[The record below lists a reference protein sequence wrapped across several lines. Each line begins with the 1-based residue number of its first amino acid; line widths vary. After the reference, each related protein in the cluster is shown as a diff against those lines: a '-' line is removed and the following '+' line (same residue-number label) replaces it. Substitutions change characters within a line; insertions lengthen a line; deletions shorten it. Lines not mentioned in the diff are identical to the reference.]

1 MEIERDDSRI
11 VGKHG
16 QHRST
21 VRVDGEVGDGRPV
34 IDPDG
39 WPVTHETAVTDVD
52 EITLPRGGV
61 SVVGGD
67 RLPQESSTTLT
78 EGDVVVAES
87 PVTSVVRVDG
97 RTRVS
102 VDDQSCATLHP
113 SGNAAVGWVAS
124 DGDDGP
130 AEISLP
136 SRDPA
141 GVAAAVEAAAVSL
154 PETET
159 PERTWPAARNDAP
172 VVIDSGRDRGISPSE
187 VDRPDTGVELRLPD
201 SLEFVVGT
209 ATLAVYT
216 GAEVSVDGNATEARL
231 RAAGSEWSLG
241 SDPDAVDRRASS
253 WLRRVFHLDCHVRA
267 AGQHGSRLQNHDSVL
282 AAVEADAETLY
293 ELPLAE
299 RVARYLTA
307 DDRVDDKLPAW
318 PEVLHVEPEVDQLTS
333 VVGTLG
339 RLPDVRLPRARQMEL
354 PDMLYQERAREAI
367 RGPESVNQPTLRL
380 APSSTGEAAVVGWAA
395 PGKPAGS
402 FNFSSSPAPSPS
414 TARDDGPLRST
425 IIECGDERG
434 GETAQKWRETVGD
447 GEIDLS
453 VVSNPTVAQ
462 LRECLRDD
470 RDVIHVAGHDPGEGI
485 VCADGE
491 TFDRLDVP
499 STVGARV
506 VVWNVCGSE
515 ALARETTEAGA
526 DASIG
531 TLGTLYRAD
540 ARDDGA
546 DLAGLLSHGWCVERA
561 VDLLRR
567 KRSPLG
573 WAVVGD
579 GATRVARS
587 PAVSPPL
594 VVVDTDERTVSVDH
608 RSPDSPG
615 SWVCDVLAQTDRLPG
630 TETHELTDDTTANL
644 RDRLDSPVVIDDE
657 LCWPQTL

>member
-1 MEIERDDSRI
+1 MDIERDDSRI

-21 VRVDGEVGDGRPV
+21 VRVDGEVGGGRPV

-39 WPVTHETAVTDVD
+39 WPVTHETAVTDVE

-61 SVVGGD
+61 SVVGGG

-78 EGDVVVAES
+78 EGDVVVVES

-102 VDDQSCATLHP
+102 IDGHGRATLHP
-113 SGNAAVGWVAS
+113 SGDAAVGWVAS
-124 DGDDGP
+124 DDDDGP

-136 SRDPA
+136 SGDPA
-141 GVAAAVEAAAVSL
+141 GVAAAVEAAAVIAM

-159 PERTWPAARNDAP
+159 PDRTWPAARRDAP
-172 VVIDSGRDRGISPSE
+172 VVVDGPSDRGTSPSE
-187 VDRPDTGVELRLPD
+187 VDRPDTGVELCLPD
-201 SLEFVVGT
+201 SLEFVV
-209 ATLAVYT
+209 AASSLAVYT
-216 GAEVSVDGNATEARL
+216 GAEVSVDPGASEARL

-318 PEVLHVEPEVDQLTS
+318 PEVLHVEPSVDQLTS

-354 PDMLYQERAREAI
+354 PEMLYQERAREAI
-367 RGPESVNQPTLRL
+367 RGPEAVDQPTLRL
-380 APSSTGEAAVVGWAA
+380 APSSTGEAMTGWAA
-395 PGKPAGS
+395 PGEPAGA
-402 FNFSSSPAPSPS
+402 FEFSAPAPSPA
-414 TARDDGPLRST
+414 TGRDDDPLRAT
-425 IIECGDERG
+425 VVECGGETA

-447 GEIDLS
+447 DEIDLS
-453 VVSNPTVAQ
+453 VVSSPTV
-462 LRECLRDD
+462 D
-470 RDVIHVAGHDPGEGI
+470 RLQTALKSPHDVIHVAGHDSGEGV

-491 TFDRLDVP
+491 TFDEFDVP
-499 STVGARV
+499 EAVAPSV

-515 ALARETTEAGA
+515 ELARTTAERGA
-526 DASIG
+526 DAAVG
-531 TLGTLYRAD
+531 TLGTVFRED
-540 ARDDGA
+540 ARRDGA

-567 KRSPLG
+567 ARDPLG

-615 SWVCDVLAQTDRLPG
+615 SAISDVLKKSDRLGG
-630 TETHELTDDTTANL
+630 TKTYELGEDTRAKL
-644 RDRLDSPVVIDDE
+644 RDRLNSPVVIDDE
-657 LCWPQTL
+657 LRWPADL

>member
-1 MEIERDDSRI
+1 MDIERHDSRI
-11 VGKHG
+11 AAKHG

-34 IDPDG
+34 IDPVG
-39 WPVTHETAVTDVD
+39 WPVTHETAVTDAD
-52 EITLPRGGV
+52 KITLPRGGV

-67 RLPQESSTTLT
+67 RLPQESSTTLSA
-78 EGDVVVAES
+78 GDVLVCES

-102 VDDQSCATLHP
+102 VDGHGRATLHP

-141 GVAAAVEAAAVSL
+141 GVVEAVEAAAAVSL
-154 PETET
+154 PSVGT
-159 PERTWPAARNDAP
+159 PERTWPAAREDAP

-187 VDRPDTGVELRLPD
+187 VNRPDTGVEIELPD
-201 SLEFVVGT
+201 SLEFVV
-209 ATLAVYT
+209 AVSSLAAYS
-216 GAEVSVDGNATEARL
+216 GAEVSVDGDATEARL
-231 RAAGSEWSLG
+231 RAAGNEWSLG

-253 WLRRVFHLDCHVRA
+253 WLRRVFCLDCHVRA

-354 PDMLYQERAREAI
+354 PEMLYQERAREAI
-367 RGPESVNQPTLRL
+367 RGPEAVDQPTLRL
-380 APSSTGEAAVVGWAA
+380 APSSTGEAMTGWAA
-395 PGKPAGS
+395 PGEPAGA
-402 FNFSSSPAPSPS
+402 FEFSAPAPSPA
-414 TARDDGPLRST
+414 TGRDDDPLRAT
-425 IIECGDERG
+425 VVECGGETA

-447 GEIDLS
+447 DEIDLS
-453 VVSNPTVAQ
+453 VVSSPTV
-462 LRECLRDD
+462 D
-470 RDVIHVAGHDPGEGI
+470 RLQTALKSPHDVIHVAGHDSGEGV

-491 TFDRLDVP
+491 TFDEFDVP
-499 STVGARV
+499 EAVAPSV

-515 ALARETTEAGA
+515 ELARTTAERGA
-526 DASIG
+526 DAAVG
-531 TLGTLYRAD
+531 TLGTVFRED
-540 ARDDGA
+540 ARRDGA

-567 KRSPLG
+567 TRDPLG
-573 WAVVGD
+573 WGVVGD
-579 GATRVARS
+579 GATRVSRS

-594 VVVDTDERTVSVDH
+594 VVIDTDDQIVRIDH
-608 RSPDSPG
+608 RAPDSPG
-615 SWVCDVLAQTDRLPG
+615 SVISDVLTQTDRLPG
-630 TETHELTDDTTANL
+630 TETYELTDDTTAKL
-644 RDRLDSPVVIDDE
+644 RDRLDSPVVCDE
-657 LCWPQTL
+657 ELRWSQTL